1 MPDDSSF
8 RRLIQRSQLANGV
21 KLVSERMSHLR
32 SVSAGVWIARGSRHE
47 DDHEGGISHFIEHM
61 VFKGTPQRDA
71 LEIARA
77 VDAYGGHI
85 DAFTSKEHACFN
97 TKVLDEHFDGAFD
110 LLSNLV
116 LEPAFREEDIRR
128 EKRVVLEE
136 IKMEADSPEHVVF
149 NMFAKAF
156 WRGHALGRSI
166 LGSEAQV
173 QGYDQNAILHFYG
186 RTYTPENIVISAA
199 GNIRHEDF
207 HHAAEKRFGRLR
219 PGTDISSEP
228 VPETHPLMEWKVR
241 DSLEQV
247 HLCIGFPS
255 LHFSHQDRFIAYV
268 LNALLGGGLSSRLF
282 QNIREK
288 HGLAYNVF
296 SELSPYRDSGC
307 ISIYAATA
315 PSTAVA
321 LVNAILAELS
331 RLKNEDVSVNELD
344 RSKRYLKGSLMLS
357 LESSS
362 SRMAHLARQV
372 MFLGQPAEMDALL
385 ELVDAVS
392 VEDIR
397 RLATQLFREDA
408 MGIAGVGCAPAQ
420 ELLRRQFT
428 I

>member
-1 MPDDSSF
+1 MPDDSRF

-32 SVSAGVWIARGSRHE
+32 SVSAGVWISRGSRHE
-47 DDHEGGISHFIEHM
+47 APHEGGISHFIEHM

-71 LEIARA
+71 LDIARA
-77 VDAYGGHI
+77 VDAFGGHI

-97 TKVLDEHFDGAFD
+97 TKVLDEHFEGAFD
-110 LLSNLV
+110 LLSDLV
-116 LEPAFREEDIRR
+116 LEPAFREDDIQR

-173 QGYDQNAILHFYG
+173 QSYDQNAVQGFYQ

-199 GNIRHEDF
+199 GNIDHDQF
-207 HHAAEKRFGRLR
+207 HTLAERRFGSL
-219 PGTDISSEP
+219 GSGDSCVGETI
-228 VPETHPLMEWKVR
+228 PETHPLMEWKVR
-241 DSLEQV
+241 ESLEQV

-255 LHFSHQDRFIAYV
+255 VSFSHQDRFTAYV

-288 HGLAYNVF
+288 YGLAYNVF

-315 PSTAVA
+315 PSTAGA
-321 LVNAILAELS
+321 LVSAILAELR
-331 RLKNEDVSVNELD
+331 RLKDENVSASELE

-372 MFLGQPAEMDALL
+372 MFLGQPAEMDLL
-385 ELVDAVS
+385 LQRVDAVS
-392 VEDIR
+392 VDDVR
-397 RLATQLFREDA
+397 RLATDLFRDDA

-420 ELLRRQFT
+420 ELLRSHLGV
-428 I
+428 

>member
-1 MPDDSSF
+1 MPDDSRF

-47 DDHEGGISHFIEHM
+47 ADHEGGISHFIEHM

-77 VDAYGGHI
+77 VDSFGGHI

-97 TKVLDEHFDGAFD
+97 TKVLDEHFAGAFN
-110 LLSNLV
+110 LLADLV
-116 LEPAFREEDIRR
+116 LEPAFREDDIQR
-128 EKRVVLEE
+128 EKRVVFEE

-173 QGYDQNAILHFYG
+173 RAYDQSTIRDFYS

-199 GNIRHEDF
+199 GNVRHEDL
-207 HHAAEKRFGRLR
+207 HEAAEQRFGRLR
-219 PGTDISSEP
+219 PGNAGTVEP
-228 VPETHPLMEWKVR
+228 APETYPLMEWKAR
-241 DSLEQV
+241 ESLEQV

-255 LHFSHQDRFIAYV
+255 VSFSHHDRFASYV

-282 QNIREK
+282 QNVREK

-307 ISIYAATA
+307 LSIYAATA
-315 PSTAVA
+315 PSTANA
-321 LVNAILAELS
+321 LVEAILGELR
-331 RLKNEDVSVNELD
+331 RLKHEDVSAAELQ

-372 MFLGQPAEMDALL
+372 MFLGQPAELDLLL
-385 ELVDAVS
+385 ENVDAVT
-392 VEDIR
+392 VDDIR
-397 RLATQLFREDA
+397 RLAIALFREEA
-408 MGIAGVGCAPAQ
+408 MGIAGVGCPLKD
-420 ELLRRQFT
+420 EIVRGQFAM
-428 I
+428 

>member
-1 MPDDSSF
+1 MPDDFPF

-21 KLVSERMSHLR
+21 ELVSERMSHLR

-47 DDHEGGISHFIEHM
+47 GDHEGGVSHFIEHM
-61 VFKGTPQRDA
+61 VFKGTPTRDA
-71 LEIARA
+71 LEIART
-77 VDAYGGHI
+77 VDSFGGHI

-97 TKVLDEHFDGAFD
+97 TKVLDEHFAPAFD
-110 LLSNLV
+110 LLADLV
-116 LEPAFREEDIRR
+116 LEPAFREDDIQR

-156 WRGHALGRSI
+156 WQGHALGRSI

-173 QGYDQNAILHFYG
+173 RAYNQDALLSFYR
-186 RTYTPENIVISAA
+186 RTYVPQNIVISAA
-199 GNIRHEDF
+199 GNIRHEDL
-207 HHAAEKRFGRLR
+207 HEAAERRFGKLKPCHVGSHDLR
-219 PGTDISSEP
+219 PDTY
-228 VPETHPLMEWKVR
+228 PLMEWKTR
-241 DSLEQV
+241 ESLEQV
-247 HLCIGFPS
+247 HICIGFPAVS
-255 LHFSHQDRFIAYV
+255 FSHEDRFACYV

-282 QNIREK
+282 QHIREK

-307 ISIYAATA
+307 LSIYAATA
-315 PSTAVA
+315 PSTARA
-321 LVNAILAELS
+321 LVEAILAELR
-331 RLKNEDVSVNELD
+331 RLKTENVSPGELD

-372 MFLGQPAEMDALL
+372 MFLGKPAELDNLL
-385 ELVDAVS
+385 ERVDAVT

-397 RLATQLFREDA
+397 RLSTQLFRREV
-408 MGIAGVGCAPAQ
+408 MGIAGVGSPI
-420 ELLRRQFT
+420 LDT
-428 I
+428 IAGEDLSL